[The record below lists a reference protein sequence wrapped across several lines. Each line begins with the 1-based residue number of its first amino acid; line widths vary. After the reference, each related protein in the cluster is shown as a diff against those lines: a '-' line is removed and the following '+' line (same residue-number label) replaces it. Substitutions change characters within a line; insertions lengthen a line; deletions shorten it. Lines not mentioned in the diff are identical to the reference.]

1 MLAALSGKTPD
12 SAPQQFVTNLFDQYS
27 SRFESDLINRLAYRV
42 PTRLRELVSE
52 HIQTTTR
59 FARVIDLG
67 CGTGL
72 SGQAFHDI
80 ANYLAGI
87 DISQKMLEQAR
98 GKEIYDELFWGD
110 LCEQLQQLPGFYDMF
125 IATDVMIYIGNLEP
139 LFSIVSSK
147 ARPGAYFVF
156 SIESLQDQD
165 FTLQPTGRYAHASAY
180 ISRLAA
186 ASDFNG
192 VAREKT
198 GIRKENEAWIPGA
211 IYMLQKKQP
220 EPE

>member
-1 MLAALSGKTPD
+1 
-12 SAPQQFVTNLFDQYS
+12 
-27 SRFESDLINRLAYRV
+27 
-42 PTRLRELVSE
+42 
-52 HIQTTTR
+52 
-59 FARVIDLG
+59 
-67 CGTGL
+67 
-72 SGQAFHDI
+72 
-80 ANYLAGI
+80 
-87 DISQKMLEQAR
+87 
-98 GKEIYDELFWGD
+98 
-110 LCEQLQQLPGFYDMF
+110 MF

-186 ASDFNG
+186 ASDFNV